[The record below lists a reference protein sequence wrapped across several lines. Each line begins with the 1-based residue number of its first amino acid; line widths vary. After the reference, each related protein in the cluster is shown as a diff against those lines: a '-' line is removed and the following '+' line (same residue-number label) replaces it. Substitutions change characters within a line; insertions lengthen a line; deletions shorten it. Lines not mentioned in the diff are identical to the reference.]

1 MAFDYD
7 YLVIGSGFGGSVS
20 AHRLTEKGYKVGVL
34 EAGRRWRAQDF
45 PKTTWRVRKF
55 LWAPLLR
62 CFGIMRMTFF
72 RDAFVL
78 SGAGVGGGS
87 LVYANTLLVPPES
100 FFEDAQWRDIT
111 NWRLTL
117 APHYEVALKMLG
129 AVESPHL
136 GETDRLLEETAREM
150 GRESTFKRATVGVYF
165 GEGPGETH
173 PDPFFGGDGPERAGC
188 LLCAGCMVGCRFH
201 AKNTLDK
208 NYLWLAERA
217 GAEVI
222 PSTTVTDLK
231 PLPGGGFEVA
241 TYRSNSAWL
250 KRGKRR
256 YTARNVVLSA
266 GAIGSTRLLLACRE
280 RGSLTGLSEQLGNFV
295 RTNSES
301 ILGVT
306 ATDPKVNYANGLAIS
321 AGFYPD
327 DDTHIETVRYNRG
340 SDMLSTLS
348 TVMTDDGPA
357 WRRVLQSLWIMAKQ
371 PLQTLRNS
379 VPFGWA
385 RRTIILLVMQPVRSH
400 MRFVYSR
407 RWWAPWSRA
416 LQTRNDGDERVK
428 ATIPIGNEVAT
439 RIANRVGGQTRS
451 VLTEV
456 LFNVPTT
463 AHIMGGCAIG
473 SSRERGVV
481 DAQCRVH
488 GVDGLLVIDGS
499 VIPANLGVNPS
510 LTITALAEHAM
521 AAVPPKET
529 GEFEPNGLTLDPLNK
544 EQHEDVST

>member
-1 MAFDYD
+1 MAFDFD

-20 AHRLTEKGYKVGVL
+20 AHRLTEKGYTVGVL
-34 EAGRRWRAQDF
+34 EAGRRWGAEDF
-45 PKTTWRVRKF
+45 PRTSWRVRKF
-55 LWAPLLR
+55 LWAPLIR

-87 LVYANTLLVPPES
+87 LVYANTLLIPPPS

-111 NWRLTL
+111 DWRAAL

-136 GETDRLLEETAREM
+136 GETDLFLQDAAREM
-150 GRESTFKRATVGVYF
+150 GREATFKRATVGVYF
-165 GEGPGETH
+165 GDGPGHTH
-173 PDPFFGGDGPERAGC
+173 PDPFFDGRGPERSGC
-188 LLCAGCMVGCRFH
+188 TLCAGCMVGCRFH

-217 GAEVI
+217 GAQVI
-222 PSTTVTDLK
+222 PSTTVTDLQ
-231 PLPGGGFEVA
+231 PLADGGFAVD
-241 TYRSNSAWL
+241 TYRSSSPWL

-256 YTARNVVLSA
+256 YTARHVVLSA
-266 GAIGSTRLLLACRE
+266 GAIGSTRLLLACQE
-280 RGSLTGLSEQLGNFV
+280 RGSLKGLSRQLGNFV

-306 ATDPKVNYANGLAIS
+306 ATERGVDYAQGLAIS

-348 TVMTDDGPA
+348 TVMTDDGPV
-357 WRRVLQSLWIMAKQ
+357 WRRLIQSLWIMAKQ
-371 PLQTLRNS
+371 PIQTLRNS

-400 MRFVYSR
+400 MRFVFTR
-407 RWWAPWSRA
+407 RWWAPWSRT

-439 RIANRVGGQTRS
+439 RIAKRVGGQTRS

-473 SSRERGVV
+473 ADPERGVV
-481 DAQCRVH
+481 DGHCRVH
-488 GVDGLLVIDGS
+488 GVPGLRVIDGS

-521 AAVPPKET
+521 AAVPLKT
-529 GEFEPNGLTLDPLNK
+529 SGEFESRALVQDSLNK
-544 EQHEDVST
+544 EPAEDVST

>member
-1 MAFDYD
+1 MTFDFD

-20 AHRLTEKGYKVGVL
+20 AHRLTEKGYTVGVL
-34 EAGRRWRAQDF
+34 EAGRRWRAEDF
-45 PKTTWRVRKF
+45 PRTTWRVRKF
-55 LWAPLLR
+55 LWAPVLR

-100 FFEDAQWRDIT
+100 FFEDAQWRDIQDWT
-111 NWRLTL
+111 KALS
-117 APHYEVALKMLG
+117 PHYEVALKMLG

-136 GETDRLLEETAREM
+136 GETDLLLEETAREM
-150 GRESTFKRATVGVYF
+150 GREDTFKRATVGIYF
-165 GEGPGETH
+165 GEGPGRKH
-173 PDPFFGGDGPERAGC
+173 PDPFFGGRGPERAGC
-188 LLCAGCMVGCRFH
+188 NLCAGCMVGCRFH

-208 NYLWLAERA
+208 NYLWLAEQG

-222 PSTTVTDLK
+222 PSTTVTDLR
-231 PLPGGGFEVA
+231 PLPGGGFEVF
-241 TYRSNSAWL
+241 THRSGSPL
-250 KRGKRR
+250 LRLGKRR
-256 YTARNVVLSA
+256 YTARHVVLSA

-280 RGSLTGLSEQLGNFV
+280 RGSLTGLSQQLGNFV

-306 ATDPKVNYANGLAIS
+306 AKARGVNYARGLAIS

-357 WRRVLQSLWIMAKQ
+357 WRRLIQSVWIMAKQ

-400 MRFVYSR
+400 MRFVFKR
-407 RWWAPWSRA
+407 RWWAPWSRT

-439 RIANRVGGQTRS
+439 RIAKRVGGQTRS

-481 DAQCRVH
+481 DGHCQVH
-488 GVDGLLVIDGS
+488 GVDGLRVIDGS

-521 AAVPPKET
+521 AAIPAKAALKLEPKT
-529 GEFEPNGLTLDPLNK
+529 LTQDPLNK
-544 EQHEDVST
+544 ERSEDVST